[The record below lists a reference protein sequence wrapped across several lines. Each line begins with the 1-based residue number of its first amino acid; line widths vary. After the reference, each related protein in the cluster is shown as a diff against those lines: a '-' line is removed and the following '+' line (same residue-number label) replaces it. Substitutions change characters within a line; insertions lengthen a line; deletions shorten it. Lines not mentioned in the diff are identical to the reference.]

1 MRAGL
6 PSLPRRTSLAV
17 FAAACGWFALAA
29 RRPAAVSPQHT
40 ASSLSSLSAPAM
52 AAVALSAVERGAVVD
67 RVRGA
72 LWGVHIADALSMPV
86 HWCAILRHARVLLV
100 LASPAPCA
108 FVKVL

>member
-86 HWCAILRHARVLLV
+86 HWCAIVFRHARVLLV
-100 LASPAPCA
+100 LASLPLLPAP
-108 FVKVL
+108 L